1 MRPPRWP
8 VAPHS
13 SSSLTSPPHDVC
25 PRRPPATAPRQ
36 CLLTSADVRRRQP
49 GFPASVHH
57 AAGAAERSGWRLS
70 SPRIPAVW
78 YTVPGDIAT
87 RCRPRPGRA
96 GPAPVSG
103 TLRAPRHGSS
113 AATPAQH
120 RGAAGSRLSTRTSA
134 ARSGSA
140 SHGRAPGLAGSAPG
154 TGARRRPPRR
164 GGRGRGR
171 GRGPASPPRGPAGTP
186 TGARRGVAPAAARRP
201 RRRRALPGRYPRHRP
216 GRGPGTPRP
225 AAAGRCCPGR
235 GPRAT
240 ARRVGSAPPT
250 GGEVVDRNA
259 VHRPGEGGG
268 ESVGQH
274 GLARGVGAVDPDE
287 HPRPAPSRAPP
298 ELAKGGEDGVLSQ
311 VVGTSASRTAPSTPF
326 T

>member
-1 MRPPRWP
+1 VRL
-8 VAPHS
+8 A
-13 SSSLTSPPHDVC
+13 
-25 PRRPPATAPRQ
+25 PRRG
-36 CLLTSADVRRRQP
+36 LDGDSAHP
-49 GFPASVHH
+49 GSQL
-57 AAGAAERSGWRLS
+57 SG
-70 SPRIPAVW
+70 
-78 YTVPGDIAT
+78 T
-87 RCRPRPGRA
+87 RCLATSRPGAVPGRA
-96 GPAPVSG
+96 EPDQPPCRGPSEP
-103 TLRAPRHGSS
+103 RATGPQPRPQRS
-113 AATPAQH
+113 TW
-120 RGAAGSRLSTRTSA
+120 GAAGSRLSSRTSA

-201 RRRRALPGRYPRHRP
+201 HRRRALPGRYPRHRP

-259 VHRPGEGGG
+259 VHRPEEGGG

-298 ELAKGGEDGVLSQ
+298 
-311 VVGTSASRTAPSTPF
+311 
-326 T
+326 